1 MGILPQSEET
11 SQENPTIA
19 DKRCR
24 CRTFRVLYP
33 VMSLRQPRALANI
46 SKSMGPK
53 ISLVVDDEPPV
64 RTLIASILHVEHF
77 QTLEAGDGSHA
88 FRIVQDLAGGLDLIV
103 SDIQMPNGDG
113 LSLAHAVKNSFPD
126 VPVILVSGN
135 SKPDEGFEFVKKPFV
150 PSTLVSA
157 IRKVAH

>member
-1 MGILPQSEET
+1 MATRPDRPLAIRLSR
-11 SQENPTIA
+11 PTIHS
-19 DKRCR
+19 DSLSR
-24 CRTFRVLYP
+24 
-33 VMSLRQPRALANI
+33 LRQPER
-46 SKSMGPK
+46 
-53 ISLVVDDEPPV
+53 VVD
-64 RTLIASILHVEHF
+64 
-77 QTLEAGDGSHA
+77 AGHSPA
-88 FRIVQDLAGGLDLIV
+88 FRIVQDLADGLDLIV
-103 SDIQMPNGDG
+103 SDIEMPNGDG